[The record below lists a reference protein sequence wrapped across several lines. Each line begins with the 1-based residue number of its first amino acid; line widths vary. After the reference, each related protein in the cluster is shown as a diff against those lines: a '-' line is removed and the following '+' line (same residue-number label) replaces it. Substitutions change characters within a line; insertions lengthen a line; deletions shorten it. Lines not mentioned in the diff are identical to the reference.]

1 VEKMMGNLL
10 TAGGQILFLIL
21 LAPLV
26 NGIIKKVKAL
36 TQCRR
41 GPGIFQPYFDVLKF
55 LKMEPVVSEHT
66 SWITLFTPYVC
77 LGAYLTAGCL
87 IPLWEHHNPG
97 FGDLIALTYLFALSR
112 FFLAL
117 AGLEPASA
125 FGGMG
130 SSREMMIASL
140 VEPVMV
146 LGLFGLVVAAG
157 TTDLKGLTGTG
168 QNPAGLLAFI
178 GLMVVTVA
186 ETGRI
191 PVDNPDTHLEL
202 TMIHEAMLL
211 EYSGRPLGFLHLAAM
226 VKQIVLLILL
236 IHLFW
241 PQQPGSPVL
250 LALGLLVGKVIALGL
265 LLALIESVLAKMRLF
280 RLPEL
285 IAGGAAFCLLAVLTN
300 SFV

>member
-1 VEKMMGNLL
+1 MASQLIILGQMLL
-10 TAGGQILFLIL
+10 ILL

-26 NGIIKKVKAL
+26 NGVIKKAKAF

-41 GPGIFQPYFDVLKF
+41 GPGIFQPYFDILKF
-55 LKMEPVVSEHT
+55 LQREPVVSEHT
-66 SWITLFTPYVC
+66 SWITLFTPYIC
-77 LGAYLTAGCL
+77 LSSYLVAGSL
-87 IPLWEHHNPG
+87 IPLFTHQSIG

-130 SSREMMIASL
+130 SSREMMISSL

-146 LGLFGLVVAAG
+146 IGLFGLATVAG
-157 TTDLKGLTGTG
+157 TTDLSGLIGSG
-168 QNPAGLLAFI
+168 HNPAGLLALI
-178 GLMVVTVA
+178 GLLVVTVA

-211 EYSGRPLGFLHLAAM
+211 EYAGRQLGFLHLAAM
-226 VKQIVLLILL
+226 VKQTVLLTLL
-236 IHLFW
+236 VHLFW
-241 PQQPGSPVL
+241 PPNPGLSIV
-250 LALGLLVGKVIALGL
+250 LALGLLVGKIILLGL
-265 LLALIESVLAKMRLF
+265 VLALVESIMAKMRLF
-280 RLPEL
+280 KLPEL
-285 IAGGAAFCLLAVLTN
+285 MAGGAAFCLLAVLIN
-300 SFV
+300 SQL

>member
-1 VEKMMGNLL
+1 MIDNLL
-10 TAGGQILFLIL
+10 IAGGQIILLIL
-21 LAPLV
+21 MAPIV
-26 NGIIKKVKAL
+26 NGIIKKAKAL

-41 GPGIFQPYFDVLKF
+41 GPSVFQPYFDIIKF
-55 LKMEPVVSEHT
+55 LKREPVVSVNT
-66 SWITLFTPYVC
+66 SWITQLTPYVC
-77 LGAYLTAGCL
+77 LSAYLAAGCL
-87 IPLWEHHNPG
+87 IPLWEHRSLG

-112 FFLAL
+112 FSLAL

-130 SSREMMIASL
+130 SSREMMIATL

-146 LGLFGLVVAAG
+146 IGLFGLVVAAG
-157 TTDLKGLTGTG
+157 TTDLKGLAGAG

-178 GLMVVTVA
+178 GLMVATVA

-202 TMIHEAMLL
+202 TMVHEAMLL
-211 EYSGRPLGFLHLAAM
+211 EYAGRHLGFLHLAAM
-226 VKQIVLLILL
+226 VKQAVLLILL
-236 IHLFW
+236 VHLFW
-241 PQQPGSPVL
+241 PQQPGIPIA
-250 LALGLLVGKVIALGL
+250 LALGLLVGKVVALGL

-280 RLPEL
+280 KLPEL
-285 IAGGAAFCLLAVLTN
+285 LASGAAFCLLAVLMN